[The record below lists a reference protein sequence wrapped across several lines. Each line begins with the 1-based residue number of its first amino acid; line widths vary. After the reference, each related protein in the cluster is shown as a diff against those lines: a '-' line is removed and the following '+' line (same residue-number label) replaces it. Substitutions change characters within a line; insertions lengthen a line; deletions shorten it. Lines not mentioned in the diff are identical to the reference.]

1 MSTLDNFK
9 KEAKRWLKALRANDP
24 QARERLRNAY
34 PQALADPGLRDVQHA
49 LAREHGHESWIAL
62 KTALATS
69 RQVEPSATP
78 LTALLEAADRGDA
91 SRVAELLDADP
102 DLVNERGTLSGHT
115 GFRTALHFG
124 ISHEAVV
131 RCLLERGANPNIRDD
146 GDNAIPLHFAA
157 ENGQFPIIRLL
168 IEHGADPIGTGD
180 GHELEVIG
188 WATCFGSGNKE
199 IVDYLL
205 AHGSIHNIFSA
216 VAMGEVEAI
225 KALVAQSRADL
236 DRPMD
241 STNHRRR
248 ALHLAV
254 IKKQPAALAA
264 LLDLGADTEALD
276 ASGLTPLDQA
286 ALDGEHEMAEL
297 LIARGAR
304 VGVPAALGL
313 QRTDDL
319 ERLLRDDPDCLAP
332 GNHWAHLIVRAGAHG
347 SAKLVDTLVSHGAS
361 VNVRDDPDT
370 SVDSTQGYT
379 ALHAA
384 GFHGNAAAAAALL
397 KHGADPTLRDDKYLA
412 TPAGWADF
420 AGHKNVRDLIL
431 AGPIDIFEA
440 IDFDLPDRIPE
451 ILARD
456 PGAFTRPFRDYAPD
470 EWTPDEDNPEPGATP
485 LAWAIARN
493 KVAAARVLAAH
504 GAEGSKRQ

>member
-24 QARERLRNAY
+24 QARERLRSAY
-34 PQALADPGLRDVQHA
+34 PQAPAEPGLRDVQHA

-62 KTALATS
+62 KTALAAS
-69 RQVEPSATP
+69 RQAEPSGTP

-146 GDNAIPLHFAA
+146 GDNAMPLHFAA
-157 ENGQFPIIRLL
+157 ENGHFPIIRLL

-225 KALVAQSRADL
+225 KTLVAQSRADL

-248 ALHLAV
+248 PLHLAV
-254 IKKQPAALAA
+254 VKKQPAALAA

-276 ASGLTPLDQA
+276 AAGLTPLDQA

-313 QRTDDL
+313 QGPTIWSGSCVTIPIASRQATTGHTSSSALGLTD
-319 ERLLRDDPDCLAP
+319 RRSSSTHSSAT
-332 GNHWAHLIVRAGAHG
+332 VRPST
-347 SAKLVDTLVSHGAS
+347 SAT
-361 VNVRDDPDT
+361 
-370 SVDSTQGYT
+370 
-379 ALHAA
+379 
-384 GFHGNAAAAAALL
+384 
-397 KHGADPTLRDDKYLA
+397 
-412 TPAGWADF
+412 
-420 AGHKNVRDLIL
+420 
-431 AGPIDIFEA
+431 
-440 IDFDLPDRIPE
+440 IP
-451 ILARD
+451 
-456 PGAFTRPFRDYAPD
+456 TRPSTRRGAIRRCTRRVFT
-470 EWTPDEDNPEPGATP
+470 ETPPPQ
-485 LAWAIARN
+485 L
-493 KVAAARVLAAH
+493 LF
-504 GAEGSKRQ
+504 

>member
-1 MSTLDNFK
+1 M
-9 KEAKRWLKALRANDP
+9 
-24 QARERLRNAY
+24 
-34 PQALADPGLRDVQHA
+34 
-49 LAREHGHESWIAL
+49 IA
-62 KTALATS
+62 
-69 RQVEPSATP
+69 QVEPSATP
-78 LTALLEAADRGDA
+78 LTALLVAADRGDA
-91 SRVAELLDADP
+91 SRVARARSTPHPEI
-102 DLVNERGTLSGHT
+102 VNSRGTLSGHT

-124 ISHEAVV
+124 ISTRGRRA
-131 RCLLERGANPNIRDD
+131 LLERGANPNVRDD

-157 ENGQFPIIRLL
+157 ENGDSPSSGSSSNTEPTRS
-168 IEHGADPIGTGD
+168 ASDD

-188 WATCFGSGNKE
+188 WLRRASGNGNKE

-205 AHGSIHNIFSA
+205 AHGSIHNILSLSRWARSKPSRPSWPSRVPISIGRWTAPITDAERCISPSSRNNRPRSLRCSISA
-216 VAMGEVEAI
+216 
-225 KALVAQSRADL
+225 R
-236 DRPMD
+236 
-241 STNHRRR
+241 
-248 ALHLAV
+248 
-254 IKKQPAALAA
+254 
-264 LLDLGADTEALD
+264 DTEALD

-397 KHGADPTLRDDKYLA
+397 KHGADPTIRDDKYLA